1 MTQLILMILGFVLL
15 IKGSNVLIDGA
26 CSIAKKFHI
35 PEIIIGVTI
44 IAIGTSL
51 PELIISIQAT
61 YNNSDTILIGNI
73 VGSNIANLL
82 LILGTCALIKPLKYT
97 TKAKYLEIPICIIS
111 TIILIITSNTIISN
125 RVITKEEGIFLIA
138 NFLVFILINLVFLI
152 KNKEKQSNEEIRND
166 NIFVSVALIL
176 IGILSVKIG
185 GDFVVTGTS
194 SIARSFGISE
204 KIISMTIVAIGS
216 SLPELATSINAI
228 RKNRNNIAIGTII
241 GSNIVNILLILGICS
256 VINPIYFSVSYNKDI
271 MLLIMTE
278 ILFLSYAFIG
288 EKNTMTRQNGISFLI
303 MYLIYLIS
311 IVSINR

>member
-1 MTQLILMILGFVLL
+1 
-15 IKGSNVLIDGA
+15 
-26 CSIAKKFHI
+26 
-35 PEIIIGVTI
+35 
-44 IAIGTSL
+44 
-51 PELIISIQAT
+51 
-61 YNNSDTILIGNI
+61 
-73 VGSNIANLL
+73 
-82 LILGTCALIKPLKYT
+82 
-97 TKAKYLEIPICIIS
+97 
-111 TIILIITSNTIISN
+111 
-125 RVITKEEGIFLIA
+125 
-138 NFLVFILINLVFLI
+138 
-152 KNKEKQSNEEIRND
+152 
-166 NIFVSVALIL
+166 
-176 IGILSVKIG
+176 
-185 GDFVVTGTS
+185 
-194 SIARSFGISE
+194 
-204 KIISMTIVAIGS
+204 MTIVAIGS